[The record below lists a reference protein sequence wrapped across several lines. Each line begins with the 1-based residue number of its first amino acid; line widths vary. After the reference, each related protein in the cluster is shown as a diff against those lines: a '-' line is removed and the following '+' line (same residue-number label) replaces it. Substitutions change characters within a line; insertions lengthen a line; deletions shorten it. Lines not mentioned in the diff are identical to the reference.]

1 MPLERNEHVSQRCLQ
16 LRQSL
21 PSDPQHLTRVDIEI
35 LMGQNISKAHDAL
48 PILLGKLILQGVACE
63 LVLLLHG
70 FAQRKVLHADG
81 IKEQPTRF

>member
-1 MPLERNEHVSQRCLQ
+1 
-16 LRQSL
+16 
-21 PSDPQHLTRVDIEI
+21 
-35 LMGQNISKAHDAL
+35 MGQNISKAHDAL